1 MPRPRKPP
9 RLYLNP
15 GENVWVIRDG
25 PHTERTGC
33 GAADRIEAEKKF
45 SDYLALKF
53 KPAVRESHLARIG
66 VGEALA
72 VYGEEHVPGNR
83 RASVESAGYNIA
95 TLLEWWG
102 DKTLADVNKKHSE
115 AYAKWRG
122 TPAYV
127 DGKLTRRA
135 VRPSS
140 IRRELAVLNAA
151 INHWHENHGPLE
163 SVPIVTL
170 PPKPASRDRW
180 LDRGEAALLLAGAL
194 GFYRRTWCE
203 VATRRSCAKWERYRP
218 GINRHLARFILLG
231 LYTGSRKSVML
242 DVQWMANLTGGW
254 VDLDRS
260 VLYRK
265 PPEQV
270 ETKKK
275 KPPARLG
282 RRIVAH
288 LRRWQRLDDVARER
302 MAQRDP
308 DKARALFRYIVAWR
322 GKHVASIRT
331 AWDAAIELSGLDGKV
346 VRHTLRHTRA
356 TWLMQKG
363 VDRWEASGH
372 LGMSVQ
378 MLEDVYGHHDPAWQ
392 KDAAEV

>member
-25 PHTERTGC
+25 PHTERTGF
-33 GAADRIEAEKKF
+33 GEADRVEAEKKF
-45 SDYLALKF
+45 SDYLARKF
-53 KPAVRESHLARIG
+53 KPAIRESHLARIP
-66 VGEALA
+66 VAEVLA

-83 RASVESAGYNIA
+83 GASVESAGYNIA

-102 DKTLADVNKKHSE
+102 IRTLAEVNKKNCE
-115 AYAKWRG
+115 AYAKWRR
-122 TPAYV
+122 TAHYE
-127 DGKLTRRA
+127 DGKLVRRA
-135 VRPSS
+135 VKPSS

-151 INHWHENHGPLE
+151 IIHWHKNHGPLE

-180 LDRGEAALLLAGAL
+180 LDRSEAALLLAAAL
-194 GFYRRTWCE
+194 GWYRITWTD
-203 VATRRSCAKWERYRP
+203 VATRQRGERWARHRP
-218 GINRHLARFILLG
+218 GINRHLARFVLLG
-231 LYTGSRKSVML
+231 LYTGSRKAVIL
-242 DVQWMANLTGGW
+242 DLQWMANLVGGW

-265 PPEQV
+265 PPEMV

-282 RRIVAH
+282 RRIVTH
-288 LRRWQRLDDVARER
+288 LRRWHRLDDAARER
-302 MAQRDP
+302 AARKDAE
-308 DKARALFRYIVAWR
+308 KARGLFRHIVAWR
-322 GKHVASIRT
+322 GKHVSSVRT
-331 AWDAAIELSGLDGKV
+331 AWDLAVELSGLDGKV
-346 VRHTLRHTRA
+346 IRHTLRHTRA

-378 MLEDVYGHHDPAWQ
+378 MLEDVYGHHHPDFQ
-392 KDAAEV
+392 QEAAEV